1 MRAHTAHAELRPL
14 HVAERAIVRRRWPT
28 PLPRWRVQ
36 AVGVAAGHG
45 RQAFPRQLRRTPP
58 PRLAAVSV
66 STSRVR
72 CASPNARAR
81 AKPSLCA
88 SLRCASAAASC
99 CTQGLTGGSDASAVG
114 SRNASRSAS
123 PMLAPADSGASA
135 APAEPGRE
143 RPTGGGLGLH
153 VNVHG
158 TSSGAGPATVSE
170 GDGAVRRAVTAPGK
184 AGRRSSIA
192 AMPSALADGGDDDIS
207 DLLGLGDFGPPVE
220 RVDPAKARQAHT
232 RECAVSCRRAF
243 IGRGD
248 RRAFIGRQYARLQ
261 STRLH
266 RRPQCRM
273 RSLMRGALAGQNER
287 GG

>member
-1 MRAHTAHAELRPL
+1 M
-14 HVAERAIVRRRWPT
+14 
-28 PLPRWRVQ
+28 
-36 AVGVAAGHG
+36 
-45 RQAFPRQLRRTPP
+45 
-58 PRLAAVSV
+58 
-66 STSRVR
+66 
-72 CASPNARAR
+72 
-81 AKPSLCA
+81 
-88 SLRCASAAASC
+88 
-99 CTQGLTGGSDASAVG
+99 LT
-114 SRNASRSAS
+114 
-123 PMLAPADSGASA
+123 PADSGASA
-135 APAEPGRE
+135 PPAEPERS

-192 AMPSALADGGDDDIS
+192 AMPSAPADGGDDDIS

-232 RECAVSCRRAF
+232 RERAVGITGLSSAWASP
-243 IGRGD
+243 G
-248 RRAFIGRQYARLQ
+248 FIGRQYARLQ

-273 RSLMRGALAGQNER
+273 PSLMRGSLAGQNER